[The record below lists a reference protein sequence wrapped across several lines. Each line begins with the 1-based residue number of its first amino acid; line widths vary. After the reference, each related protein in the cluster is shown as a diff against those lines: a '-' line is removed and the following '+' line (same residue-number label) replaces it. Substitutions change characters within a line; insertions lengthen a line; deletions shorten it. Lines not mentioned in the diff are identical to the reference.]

1 MSMHLEGP
9 WLTTGG
15 KKKGKQKFRNSEQ
28 AQKARELDESW
39 QKLLNKYGEKKEPLK
54 KSFKPLQYK
63 LNVPEE
69 RSTKNIK
76 SVDTGIVG
84 PVNVRKPMQYTGTKM
99 LGIGTMHK
107 SNAVPIFTDDEAK
120 EISSMRR

>member
-1 MSMHLEGP
+1 MTMHLEGP
-9 WLTTGG
+9 WITTLGS
-15 KKKGKQKFRNSEQ
+15 KKGKKKFRNSEE
-28 AQKARELDESW
+28 AKRARELDESW
-39 QKLLNKYGEKKEPLK
+39 QKLLEKHGETQQKSKKI
-54 KSFKPLQYK
+54 FKPLQYK
-63 LNVPEE
+63 LTVPEE
-69 RSTKNIK
+69 RSTKKIK

-120 EISSMRR
+120 DISSMRR